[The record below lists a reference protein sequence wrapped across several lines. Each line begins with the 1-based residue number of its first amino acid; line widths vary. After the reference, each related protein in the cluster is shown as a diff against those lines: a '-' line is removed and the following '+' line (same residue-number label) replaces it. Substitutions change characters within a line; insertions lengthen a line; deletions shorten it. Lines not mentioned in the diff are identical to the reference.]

1 MVGANQASEE
11 EERLLA
17 EHVESC
23 QECRHAV
30 EQYRQ
35 IVWQIYEEGVTSG
48 SREEAR
54 GIGSRHEGP
63 ASGSRGGAATGGSQ
77 QDVVWQ
83 AEQEASEREKA
94 KERLLRA
101 LPGVT
106 SLPRTRER
114 LGALPRT
121 FVPEAPARRGVPSWA
136 SWAVAASL
144 FIAVGVNSFQYWE
157 SRRHSGDAEI
167 RAVSLQKELEGL
179 REELAKERTERL
191 QASAAE
197 NSHAPQAAETAAAG
211 QNETRKLRAEN
222 EALRASLASSEAAR
236 EQQARDFI
244 AQRDRERL
252 LQTSLDVFQ
261 SSKNALEA
269 ENADL
274 SAKVSKLTD
283 DLKKS
288 QDELTGL
295 SARNDALSQE
305 ALSKVKYAE
314 RQQKLLATDHDIRDI
329 LGSRSLHI
337 IDVYDVSGQGELE
350 RPFGRIF
357 YTEGKS
363 LIFYAFDLDLQ
374 KGLKRGAVFQAWGQK
389 GEGKES
395 PRSLGTFYM
404 DDSAQNRWVLKVD
417 DNKALSRIDY
427 VYVTD
432 SSRKEAVKPK
442 GKPLLSAFLNGPAN
456 HP

>member
-1 MVGANQASEE
+1 MDSSHEYFDLLCAMVGANQASEE
-11 EERLLA
+11 EERRLA
-17 EHVESC
+17 EHAESC
-23 QECRHAV
+23 PECRKAV

-35 IVWQIYEEGVTSG
+35 IVWQIYEEDV
-48 SREEAR
+48 
-54 GIGSRHEGP
+54 
-63 ASGSRGGAATGGSQ
+63 ASGSHKEAP
-77 QDVVWQ
+77 DV
-83 AEQEASEREKA
+83 AEQEFSEREKA
-94 KERLLRA
+94 KARLLRE
-101 LPGVT
+101 LPGTT
-106 SLPRTRER
+106 SLPRARES
-114 LGALPRT
+114 LGILPRT
-121 FVPEAPARRGVPSWA
+121 LGVQPQTMDAETPTQRGVPSWA

-144 FIAVGVNSFQYWE
+144 LIAVGVNSFQYWE
-157 SRRHSGDAEI
+157 SRRHSGDAET
-167 RAVSLQKELEGL
+167 RAASLQKELEGL
-179 REELAKERTERL
+179 REELAKERADRL
-191 QASAAE
+191 QASASQDSQASQTAE
-197 NSHAPQAAETAAAG
+197 AAAVSKT
-211 QNETRKLRAEN
+211 NEVQKLRAEN
-222 EALRASLASSEAAR
+222 GALRASLASSEAAR

-261 SSKNALEA
+261 ASKSNLEA
-269 ENADL
+269 ENAHL
-274 SAKVSKLTD
+274 LAKVSKLTD
-283 DLKKS
+283 DLKQS
-288 QDELTGL
+288 QLELAGM
-295 SARNDALSQE
+295 SAQNDALSQE

-374 KGLKRGAVFQAWGQK
+374 RGLKRGAVFQAWGQK
-389 GEGKES
+389 GEGKEN

-417 DNKALSRIDY
+417 DSKALSRIDY

-432 SSRKEAVKPK
+432 SSRKETVKPK

>member
-1 MVGANQASEE
+1 MNSSHEYFDLLCAMVGANQASEK

-17 EHVESC
+17 EHAESC
-23 QECRHAV
+23 RECRQAV

-35 IVWQIYEEGVTSG
+35 IVLQIYEEEVTSG
-48 SREEAR
+48 SPRE
-54 GIGSRHEGP
+54 
-63 ASGSRGGAATGGSQ
+63 AAAL
-77 QDVVWQ
+77 
-83 AEQEASEREKA
+83 AEQEAGEREKA
-94 KERLLRA
+94 RERLLRE
-101 LPGVT
+101 LPGAT
-106 SLPRTRER
+106 PLPRPGGL
-114 LGALPRT
+114 LGMLP
-121 FVPEAPARRGVPSWA
+121 PAIEEEAPSRRGVASWA

-144 FIAVGVNSFQYWE
+144 LIAVGVNSFQYWE
-157 SRRHSGDAEI
+157 SKRHSGDAET
-167 RAVSLQKELEGL
+167 RAVSLQKELDGL
-179 REELAKERTERL
+179 RDELAKERAERL
-191 QASAAE
+191 QASSAQ
-197 NSHAPQAAETAAAG
+197 NSQAPQAAETAAVNKS
-211 QNETRKLRAEN
+211 NETQRLRAEN
-222 EALRASLASSEAAR
+222 EALRANLAGSEAAR

-252 LQTSLDVFQ
+252 LQTSLDIFQ
-261 SSKNALEA
+261 ASKSAMEA
-269 ENADL
+269 ENVEL
-274 SAKVSKLTD
+274 SARVSKLTD

-288 QDELTGL
+288 EEALTGL

-374 KGLKRGAVFQAWGQK
+374 RGLKRGAVFQAWGQK
-389 GEGKES
+389 GEAKEN

-427 VYVTD
+427 IYVTD
-432 SSRKEAVKPK
+432 SSRKETVKPK

>member
-1 MVGANQASEE
+1 MIS
-11 EERLLA
+11 
-17 EHVESC
+17 
-23 QECRHAV
+23 
-30 EQYRQ
+30 
-35 IVWQIYEEGVTSG
+35 
-48 SREEAR
+48 
-54 GIGSRHEGP
+54 
-63 ASGSRGGAATGGSQ
+63 ATTT
-77 QDVVWQ
+77 
-83 AEQEASEREKA
+83 EN
-94 KERLLRA
+94 RA
-101 LPGVT
+101 
-106 SLPRTRER
+106 
-114 LGALPRT
+114 
-121 FVPEAPARRGVPSWA
+121 
-136 SWAVAASL
+136 
-144 FIAVGVNSFQYWE
+144 
-157 SRRHSGDAEI
+157 DAET
-167 RAVSLQKELEGL
+167 RAANLQKELDGL
-179 REELAKERTERL
+179 REQLAKERTERL
-191 QASAAE
+191 QASASQ
-197 NSHAPQAAETAAAG
+197 NSQVSQTAETPVLSKS
-211 QNETRKLRAEN
+211 NETQKLRAEN

-252 LQTSLDVFQ
+252 LQTSVDVFQ
-261 SSKNALEA
+261 SSKSTLET

-274 SAKVSKLTD
+274 LAKVSKLTD
-283 DLKKS
+283 DLRKS
-288 QDELTGL
+288 QDELAGL
-295 SARNDALSQE
+295 SARNEALSQE
-305 ALSKVKYAE
+305 TLSKVKYAE

-374 KGLKRGAVFQAWGQK
+374 IGLKRGAVFQAWGQK
-389 GEGKES
+389 GEAKDG

-417 DNKALSRIDY
+417 DSKMLSRIDY

-432 SSRKEAVKPK
+432 SSRKETAKPK

>member
-1 MVGANQASEE
+1 MESSHEYFDLLCAMVGANQASEE
-11 EERLLA
+11 EGRVLA
-17 EHVESC
+17 EHAESC
-23 QECRHAV
+23 QECRQAV

-35 IVWQIYEEGVTSG
+35 IVWQIHEQGRTSE
-48 SREEAR
+48 S
-54 GIGSRHEGP
+54 
-63 ASGSRGGAATGGSQ
+63 
-77 QDVVWQ
+77 
-83 AEQEASEREKA
+83 EQEIELTEEDAAERAKA
-94 KERLLRA
+94 KERLLRE
-101 LPGVT
+101 LPGAT

-114 LGALPRT
+114 LGVLPRAIVT
-121 FVPEAPARRGVPSWA
+121 EAPSSRRGVPSWA

-144 FIAVGVNSFQYWE
+144 LIAVGVNSVQYWE
-157 SRRHSGDAEI
+157 SKRHSGDAET
-167 RAVSLQKELEGL
+167 RAASLQKELDGL
-179 REELAKERTERL
+179 REELAKERTKRL
-191 QASAAE
+191 QASASE
-197 NSHAPQAAETAAAG
+197 NSQTSQTAETAAVSKS
-211 QNETRKLRAEN
+211 NETQKLRTEN
-222 EALRASLASSEAAR
+222 EALRARLASSEEAR

-252 LQTSLDVFQ
+252 LQTSLDMFQ
-261 SSKNALEA
+261 ASKSTFEA

-274 SAKVSKLTD
+274 LAKVSKLTD

-288 QDELTGL
+288 QEELTGL
-295 SARNDALSQE
+295 SARNEALSQE
-305 ALSKVKYAE
+305 TLSKVKYAE

-432 SSRKEAVKPK
+432 SSRKETVKPK

>member
-1 MVGANQASEE
+1 VDSSHEYFDLLCAMVSANQASEE
-11 EERLLA
+11 EEQLLA
-17 EHVESC
+17 QHAESC
-23 QECRHAV
+23 GECRQAL

-35 IVWQIYEEGVTSG
+35 IVWQIYEEESVGET
-48 SREEAR
+48 RPEA
-54 GIGSRHEGP
+54 
-63 ASGSRGGAATGGSQ
+63 ADLT
-77 QDVVWQ
+77 
-83 AEQEASEREKA
+83 EQEASGREKA
-94 KERLLRA
+94 RERLLRE
-101 LPGVT
+101 LPAT
-106 SLPRTRER
+106 ATLPRTRER
-114 LGALPRT
+114 LGVLPR
-121 FVPEAPARRGVPSWA
+121 VLEAETPSRRGVPSWA

-144 FIAVGVNSFQYWE
+144 LIAAGVNSVQYWE
-157 SRRHSGDAEI
+157 SRRHSGDAET
-167 RAVSLQKELEGL
+167 RAASLQKELDGL

-191 QASAAE
+191 QASA
-197 NSHAPQAAETAAAG
+197 SRDSQASPTAETATVAKNG
-211 QNETRKLRAEN
+211 ETQKLRAEN
-222 EALRASLASSEAAR
+222 ESLRASLASSEATR

-261 SSKNALEA
+261 ASKSTLEA

-288 QDELTGL
+288 QEELVGL
-295 SARNDALSQE
+295 SVRNDVLSQE

-432 SSRKEAVKPK
+432 SARKETVRPK

>member
-1 MVGANQASEE
+1 MESSHEYFDLLCAMVGANQASEE
-11 EERLLA
+11 EERLLTEHA
-17 EHVESC
+17 EAC
-23 QECRHAV
+23 RECRQAV

-35 IVWQIYEEGVTSG
+35 IAWRIYEEEVGTET
-48 SREEAR
+48 RQEA
-54 GIGSRHEGP
+54 
-63 ASGSRGGAATGGSQ
+63 ANLT
-77 QDVVWQ
+77 
-83 AEQEASEREKA
+83 EQEASEREKA
-94 KERLLRA
+94 KQRLLRE
-101 LPGVT
+101 LPGT
-106 SLPRTRER
+106 ATLPRTRER
-114 LGALPRT
+114 LGVLPRVLET
-121 FVPEAPARRGVPSWA
+121 ETPSRRGVPSWA

-144 FIAVGVNSFQYWE
+144 LIAVGVNSVQYWE
-157 SRRHSGDAEI
+157 SKRHSGDAEA
-167 RAVSLQKELEGL
+167 RAVSLQRELDGL
-179 REELAKERTERL
+179 RDELAKERTERL
-191 QASAAE
+191 QAAASQ
-197 NSHAPQAAETAAAG
+197 NVQAAPSAEAAAISKS
-211 QNETRKLRAEN
+211 NETQKLRAEN
-222 EALRASLASSEAAR
+222 EALRANLASSEAAR

-252 LQTSLDVFQ
+252 LQASLDVFQ
-261 SSKNALEA
+261 ASKSTLEV
-269 ENADL
+269 ENTDL
-274 SAKVSKLTD
+274 LAKVSKLTD

-288 QDELTGL
+288 QEDLAGL
-295 SARNDALSQE
+295 SARNEALSQE
-305 ALSKVKYAE
+305 TLSKVKYAE

-374 KGLKRGAVFQAWGQK
+374 KELKRRAVFQAWGQK
-389 GEGKES
+389 SEGKES

-417 DNKALSRIDY
+417 DNKTLSRIDY

-432 SSRKEAVKPK
+432 SSRKETVKPK

>member
-1 MVGANQASEE
+1 MESSHEYFDLLCAMVGANQASEE

-23 QECRHAV
+23 RECQQAV

-35 IVWQIYEEGVTSG
+35 IVWQIHEEELASE
-48 SREEAR
+48 SQRESAHFAEEEA
-54 GIGSRHEGP
+54 
-63 ASGSRGGAATGGSQ
+63 
-77 QDVVWQ
+77 
-83 AEQEASEREKA
+83 AERAKA
-94 KERLLRA
+94 KERLLREFGA
-101 LPGVT
+101 AV
-106 SLPRTRER
+106 SLSLTGER
-114 LGALPRT
+114 FGAAQQPKKM
-121 FVPEAPARRGVPSWA
+121 VARGVPSWA

-144 FIAVGVNSFQYWE
+144 LIVVGVNSVQYWV
-157 SRRHSGDAEI
+157 SRRASSDVEE
-167 RAVSLQKELEGL
+167 RAILLQKEVDGL
-179 REELAKERTERL
+179 RDELAKQRAERL
-191 QASAAE
+191 QIAQAQQTAQATESASI
-197 NSHAPQAAETAAAG
+197 TKG
-211 QNETRKLRAEN
+211 NETQKIRAEN
-222 EALRASLASSEAAR
+222 EALRQSLASSEAAR
-236 EQQARDFI
+236 QQEVRDFI
-244 AQRDRERL
+244 ALRDRERL
-252 LQTSLDVFQ
+252 LQSSLDAFQ
-261 SSKNALEA
+261 ASKSNLET
-269 ENADL
+269 ENTEL
-274 SAKVSKLTD
+274 SARISRLTD
-283 DLKKS
+283 DLRKS
-288 QDELTGL
+288 QEESTGL
-295 SARNDALSQE
+295 SARNEALSQE
-305 ALSKVKYAE
+305 TLSKVKYVE

-357 YTEGKS
+357 YTEGRS

-374 KGLKRGAVFQAWGQK
+374 KGLKRSAVFQAWGQK
-389 GEGKES
+389 GEAKES

-432 SSRKEAVKPK
+432 SSRKETAKPK

>member
-1 MVGANQASEE
+1 VDSSHEYFDLLCAMVSANQASAE

-17 EHVESC
+17 QHAESC
-23 QECRHAV
+23 GECRQAV

-35 IVWQIYEEGVTSG
+35 IVWQIYQEAG
-48 SREEAR
+48 SETRPEA
-54 GIGSRHEGP
+54 
-63 ASGSRGGAATGGSQ
+63 ADLT
-77 QDVVWQ
+77 
-83 AEQEASEREKA
+83 EQEAGEREKA
-94 KERLLRA
+94 KERLLRE
-101 LPGVT
+101 LPGT
-106 SLPRTRER
+106 ATLPRTRER
-114 LGALPRT
+114 LGLLPR
-121 FVPEAPARRGVPSWA
+121 VLEAKAPSRRGVPSWA

-144 FIAVGVNSFQYWE
+144 LIAAGVNSVQYWE
-157 SRRHSGDAEI
+157 SRRHSGDAET
-167 RAVSLQKELEGL
+167 RAATLQKELDGL

-191 QASAAE
+191 QASAPE
-197 NSHAPQAAETAAAG
+197 NSQASPNAETAAVAK
-211 QNETRKLRAEN
+211 NSETQKLRAEN
-222 EALRASLASSEAAR
+222 EALRASLASSEAVR

-261 SSKNALEA
+261 SSKSNLEE

-288 QDELTGL
+288 QEELVGL
-295 SARNDALSQE
+295 SARNDVLSQE

-432 SSRKEAVKPK
+432 SARKETVRPK
-442 GKPLLSAFLNGPAN
+442 GKPLLSAFLNGAAN

>member
-11 EERLLA
+11 EERLLT
-17 EHVESC
+17 EHAESC
-23 QECRHAV
+23 RECRQAV

-35 IVWQIYEEGVTSG
+35 VVWQIYEEGAAG
-48 SREEAR
+48 ER
-54 GIGSRHEGP
+54 GH
-63 ASGSRGGAATGGSQ
+63 GAAEPTGEIAG
-77 QDVVWQ
+77 
-83 AEQEASEREKA
+83 EQEKA
-94 KERLLRA
+94 KERLLRE
-101 LPGVT
+101 LPKT
-106 SLPRTRER
+106 ASLPRTRER
-114 LGALPRT
+114 LGILPRT
-121 FVPEAPARRGVPSWA
+121 LGVQPETSEAKTSAPRGVPSWA

-144 FIAVGVNSFQYWE
+144 LIAVGVNSFQYWV
-157 SRRHSGDAEI
+157 SKRHSGDSET
-167 RAVSLQKELEGL
+167 RAANLQKELDGL
-179 REELAKERTERL
+179 REELAKERIERL
-191 QASAAE
+191 QASASQ
-197 NSHAPQAAETAAAG
+197 NSQVAQTAETTAVG
-211 QNETRKLRAEN
+211 KNEAQKLRAEN
-222 EALRASLASSEAAR
+222 EALRANLASSEAAR

-252 LQTSLDVFQ
+252 LQTSLDIIQ
-261 SSKNALEA
+261 SSKSNLES

-274 SAKVSKLTD
+274 LAKVSKLTD

-288 QDELTGL
+288 QEELTGL
-295 SARNDALSQE
+295 SVRNDALSQE

-374 KGLKRGAVFQAWGQK
+374 KGLRRGAVFQAWGQK
-389 GEGKES
+389 GEAKEN

-417 DNKALSRIDY
+417 DSKALSRIDY

-432 SSRKEAVKPK
+432 NSRKETVKPK

>member
-1 MVGANQASEE
+1 MDSSHEYFDLLCAMVGANQASEE
-11 EERLLA
+11 EERLLT
-17 EHVESC
+17 EHAESC
-23 QECRHAV
+23 PECRKAV

-35 IVWQIYEEGVTSG
+35 IVWQIYEEEV
-48 SREEAR
+48 
-54 GIGSRHEGP
+54 
-63 ASGSRGGAATGGSQ
+63 ASGSHKEAP
-77 QDVVWQ
+77 DV
-83 AEQEASEREKA
+83 AEQEFSEREKA
-94 KERLLRA
+94 KARLLRE
-101 LPGVT
+101 LPGT
-106 SLPRTRER
+106 ASLPRARES
-114 LGALPRT
+114 LGILPRT
-121 FVPEAPARRGVPSWA
+121 LGVQPQTTDAETSTQRGVPSWA

-144 FIAVGVNSFQYWE
+144 LIAVGVNSLQYWE
-157 SRRHSGDAEI
+157 SRRHSGDAET
-167 RAVSLQKELEGL
+167 RAANLQKELEGL
-179 REELAKERTERL
+179 REELAKERAERL
-191 QASAAE
+191 QASTSQ
-197 NSHAPQAAETAAAG
+197 NSQVSQAAESAAVSKT
-211 QNETRKLRAEN
+211 NEVQKLRAEN
-222 EALRASLASSEAAR
+222 GALRANLASSEAVR

-261 SSKNALEA
+261 ASKSNLEA

-274 SAKVSKLTD
+274 LAKVSKLTD
-283 DLKKS
+283 DLKQSKL
-288 QDELTGL
+288 ELAGM
-295 SARNDALSQE
+295 SAQNDALSQE

-374 KGLKRGAVFQAWGQK
+374 RGLKRGAVFQAWGQK
-389 GEGKES
+389 GEGKEN

-432 SSRKEAVKPK
+432 SSRKETVKPK

>member
-1 MVGANQASEE
+1 TVDSSHEYFGLLCAMVGANQASEE
-11 EERLLA
+11 EEQLLA
-17 EHVESC
+17 QHAESC
-23 QECRHAV
+23 AECRQAV

-35 IVWQIYEEGVTSG
+35 VVWQIREPALTSEDEEESVPLPEEEG
-48 SREEAR
+48 
-54 GIGSRHEGP
+54 
-63 ASGSRGGAATGGSQ
+63 
-77 QDVVWQ
+77 
-83 AEQEASEREKA
+83 AERAKA
-94 KERLLRA
+94 KERLLVAVRA
-101 LPGVT
+101 GVQQPLTGERFGVT
-106 SLPRTRER
+106 PRKKMAEKESVRS
-114 LGALPRT
+114 
-121 FVPEAPARRGVPSWA
+121 GVQLWA

-144 FIAVGVNSFQYWE
+144 LIAVGVNSVQYWE
-157 SRRHSGDAEI
+157 SKKHSGDAEI
-167 RAVSLQKELEGL
+167 RAASLQKELDGL
-179 REELAKERTERL
+179 RDELAKERTERL
-191 QASAAE
+191 QAAASQ
-197 NSHAPQAAETAAAG
+197 NVQAAPSAEAAAISKS
-211 QNETRKLRAEN
+211 NETQKLRAEN
-222 EALRASLASSEAAR
+222 EALRANLTSSEAAR
-236 EQQARDFI
+236 EQQGRDFI

-252 LQTSLDVFQ
+252 LQASLDVFQ
-261 SSKNALEA
+261 ASKSTLEV
-269 ENADL
+269 ENTDL
-274 SAKVSKLTD
+274 LAKVSKLTD

-288 QDELTGL
+288 QEDLAGL
-295 SARNDALSQE
+295 SARNEALSQE
-305 ALSKVKYAE
+305 TLSKVKYAE

-374 KGLKRGAVFQAWGQK
+374 KELKRRAVFQAWGQK
-389 GEGKES
+389 SEGKES

-417 DNKALSRIDY
+417 DNKTLSRIDY

-432 SSRKEAVKPK
+432 SSRKETVKPK